1 MGVYT
6 TKFYQEKGGYISAV
20 AFEDGQ
26 VINIIDGFDHFE
38 DNSFACEEALDAA
51 RKGWP
56 YSDAYE
62 PKKWNGLNLQEAA
75 DKLEETGELIA
86 EIAQRPWNDEF
97 YSSMDFMAKRFFSQ
111 GGKRAYYYTTDADVQ
126 ELASDLYAGGWKAS
140 DIEEISDEYKINEA
154 EAKAVAELLE
164 AYEKDE
170 N

>member
-1 MGVYT
+1 MGIFT
-6 TKFYQEKGGYISAV
+6 TKFYQEKGGYIFAV
-20 AFEDGQ
+20 AFEDGKA
-26 VINIIDGFDHFE
+26 INIIDGFDHFE

-62 PKKWNGLNLQEAA
+62 PKKWNGLSLQEAA

-86 EIAQRPWNDEF
+86 EIAQRPWDDKF
-97 YSSMDFMAKRFFSQ
+97 YSNMSFRAERFFSQ
-111 GGKRAYYYTTDADVQ
+111 AEKRAYYFTTDDDVQ
-126 ELASDLYAGGWKAS
+126 TLASSLYAGGWKAS

-154 EAKAVAELLE
+154 EAKVVAELLE
-164 AYEKDE
+164 AYEKDA

>member
-1 MGVYT
+1 M
-6 TKFYQEKGGYISAV
+6 
-20 AFEDGQ
+20 
-26 VINIIDGFDHFE
+26 INIIDGFDHFE

-97 YSSMDFMAKRFFSQ
+97 YSNMDFMAKRFFSQ